1 MVTVQQPGVSLS
13 VAALKAVQAW
23 NEEDSADLDDAMALL
38 AEVLEEMG
46 MLRMIPSVDG

>member
-1 MVTVQQPGVSLS
+1 VH
-13 VAALKAVQAW
+13 AW

-46 MLRMIPSVDG
+46 ILRVIPSVDG